1 MNKEELQNK
10 MGNLS
15 GINMSGNVA
24 SQIAAIQAEAISDFV
39 KSAKIT
45 IPKGTILVL
54 DEKSLPLGADL
65 IINNCL
71 S

>member
-1 MNKEELQNK
+1 MNTEELKNK
-10 MGNLS
+10 MGELS
-15 GINMSGNVA
+15 GIDMNGNVA
-24 SQIAAIQAEAISDFV
+24 SQIASIQADAIADFV

-54 DEKSLPLGADL
+54 DGKSLLLDDDL